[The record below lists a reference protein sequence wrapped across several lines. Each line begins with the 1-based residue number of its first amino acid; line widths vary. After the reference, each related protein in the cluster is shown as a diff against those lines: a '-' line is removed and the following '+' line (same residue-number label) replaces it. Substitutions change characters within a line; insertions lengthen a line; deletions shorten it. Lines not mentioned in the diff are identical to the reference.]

1 MTPGQR
7 ERADELFLLATELPE
22 AERRHFVRT
31 HCADDAAVRQ
41 EVESLLAH
49 DATAGFLDS
58 ACLQF
63 RAADLLPG
71 ASDGPLLERVGA
83 YRIVR
88 KIGQGGSAVVY
99 EAEQDNPRRRVA
111 VKIVHAGPGSRNLQ
125 RRFVRE
131 IQILGEL
138 THPGI
143 ARIYDAGVAD
153 TSRGKVL
160 FLAMELVH
168 GQPLTEFADRRGL
181 GVRERLCLLAE
192 VCDAVQFAHDR
203 GVIHRD
209 LKPANILVQESAP
222 SRGAANDAAPGQPK
236 ILDFGVARVINADA
250 QLTIERTNVMQL
262 IGTIPYMSPEQVRGR
277 SADLDARTDVYSL
290 GVVLYE
296 LLCGRLPLDVRDR
309 SLAEAA
315 RIIQEAEPTRLSS
328 INTILRGDVETL
340 VAKALEK
347 QAQRRFASPA
357 ELAAD
362 IRRYLSNKPIRARP
376 ASTFYQV
383 RKFAQRNRGLVTATG
398 LVMLT
403 LAVATAASSHFAI
416 REARE
421 RRVAERAAHRANIVA
436 AAAELDNLRPFQA
449 RALLEREP
457 PVQRAT
463 WEWRH
468 LAQRLDT
475 SDRALRGHSGSVN
488 AIAFS
493 PDSAH
498 IISGSEDHSLLLWDV
513 ADGSSRLVGVHSGAI
528 TRVAFDPAG
537 AAVVSGGRDRRVC
550 IWDLSGCEDPI
561 TIDAGA
567 GVRGVDVSPDGTLL
581 AVLTEPPQPDDEG
594 RRGDAVQV
602 WDRAGGAA
610 LASWPPSVGQATYS
624 CAFSPDSQEVL
635 LGMGHGIERRR
646 ASNGALIGMH
656 PGAHDTSAVAIARSA
671 DGSRIA
677 TCSGDKTVALWD
689 GTTYE
694 LLHRIEGHTGP
705 VRAVALSGDGR
716 RLASGSSD
724 HTVRLWDADAG
735 ELLHTLLGHT
745 AAVKSVSLSP
755 DGRWIAAAADDATI
769 RLWDLQRIEQRASFG
784 VLAGH
789 RGAVYHVLRHPTQDL
804 LVSTTWKDRSIRF
817 WDPHS
822 GACVRV
828 LDAPGDQD
836 QVAISP
842 DGRWVASCGWRAR
855 RIDLQTGEWTDLGVL
870 GGRARSVAFTPDGR
884 RFVTTAVAKPMNPR
898 GMVRVWDAAT
908 GALLNERE
916 YPCDVLVASAP
927 EGLRLALFRAGQCQ
941 LVDFETGGI
950 VCSFVGHPAKVQ
962 RLCLAPDGARFLTS
976 TNDGTVGVWDA
987 RSGAALALLRG
998 HQEKV
1003 YDAIFSPDGTRIAS
1017 CSNDNSIRLWDAE
1030 TYEELLELRG
1040 HERYVYSLAFTADGR
1055 TLASASGD
1063 GTVRLWTSRPAA
1075 DGAALAP

>member
-1 MTPGQR
+1 MTPRQR
-7 ERADELFLLATELPE
+7 ERADELFLLAAELPE
-22 AERRHFVRT
+22 ADRQHFVRA
-31 HCADDAAVRQ
+31 HCADDADVRH

-63 RAADLLPG
+63 RAADLLPAVG
-71 ASDGPLLERVGA
+71 DGPPLERVGA
-83 YRIVR
+83 YRILR

-99 EAEQDNPRRRVA
+99 EAEQENPRRRVA

-153 TSRGKVL
+153 APRGKVL

-168 GQPLTEFADRRGL
+168 GQPLTEFADRHGL
-181 GVRERLCLLAE
+181 GVRERLALVAD

-209 LKPANILVQESAP
+209 LKPANILVQESGP
-222 SRGAANDAAPGQPK
+222 SRGAADGAAHGQPK

-277 SADLDARTDVYSL
+277 SAELDARTDVYSL

-328 INTILRGDVETL
+328 INTILRGDIETL
-340 VAKALEK
+340 AAKALEK
-347 QAQRRFASPA
+347 RAERRFQSPA

-362 IRRYLSNKPIRARP
+362 IRRYLSNQPIRARP
-376 ASTFYQV
+376 ASTLYQV
-383 RKFAQRNRGLVTATG
+383 RKFAQRNRGLVTAAG
-398 LVMLT
+398 MVMLT
-403 LAVATAASSHFAI
+403 LIVATAASAHFAV

-436 AAAELDNLRPFQA
+436 AAGELDNLRPFQA
-449 RALLEREP
+449 RALLERESP
-457 PVQRAT
+457 EQRET

-468 LAQRLDT
+468 LARRLDT
-475 SDRALRGHSGSVN
+475 SDRVLRGHAGPVN

-493 PDSAH
+493 PDSAQ
-498 IISGSEDHSLLLWDV
+498 IVSGSDDRSLRLWDV
-513 ADGSSRLVGVHSGAI
+513 AGGDSRLIGAHSEAI
-528 TRVAFDPAG
+528 TSVAFDPAG
-537 AAVVSGGRDRRVC
+537 AAVVSGGRDGRVHT
-550 IWDLSGCEDPI
+550 WDLNGCDDPI
-561 TIDAGA
+561 TFDVGA
-567 GVRGVDVSPDGTLL
+567 AVRGIDVSPDGALL
-581 AVLTEPPQPDDEG
+581 AVLTEPAQRDHEG
-594 RRGDAVQV
+594 RRGHAVQV
-602 WDRAGGAA
+602 WAWAQGV

-624 CAFSPDSQEVL
+624 CAFSPDGQDVL
-635 LGMGHGIERRR
+635 LGMGHGIERRW
-646 ASNGALIGMH
+646 ASNGARIGIH
-656 PGAHDTSAVAIARSA
+656 SGAHDTSAVAIARSA

-677 TCSGDKTVALWD
+677 TCSKDKTVALWE
-689 GTTYE
+689 GSTYE
-694 LLHRIEGHTGP
+694 LLHRMEDHTGP
-705 VRAVALSGDGR
+705 VHGVALSSDGR
-716 RLASGSSD
+716 RLVSGSGD
-724 HTVRLWDADAG
+724 QTVRLWDADAG
-735 ELLHTLLGHT
+735 ALLHTLLGHT
-745 AAVKSVSLSP
+745 AAVRSVCFSP

-769 RLWDLQRIEQRASFG
+769 RLWDVERVEQRASFG

-804 LVSTTWKDRSIRF
+804 LVSAAWNDHSIRF
-817 WDPHS
+817 WDPRS
-822 GACVRV
+822 GACVRI

-836 QVAISP
+836 QLAISP
-842 DGRWVASCGWRAR
+842 DGRWIVSCGWRAR
-855 RIDLQTGEWTDLGVL
+855 RTDIQSGERTNLGAL

-884 RFVTTAVAKPMNPR
+884 RFVATAVARPLQPR
-898 GMVRVWDAAT
+898 SMVRVWDAET
-908 GALLNERE
+908 GALVSEQE
-916 YPCDVLVASAP
+916 YTGEALVASSP
-927 EGLRLALFRAGQCQ
+927 DGLRLALLQAGQCR
-941 LVDFETGGI
+941 LVDFETGGLL
-950 VCSFVGHPAKVQ
+950 CSFAGHQAKVE
-962 RLCLAPDGARFLTS
+962 RLRFAHDGARFLTAA
-976 TNDGTVGVWDA
+976 NDGTVGVWNA
-987 RSGAALALLRG
+987 RTGAALALLRG
-998 HQEKV
+998 HEEKV
-1003 YDAIFSPDGTRIAS
+1003 YDAIFSPDGARIAS

-1040 HERYVYSLAFTADGR
+1040 HQRYVYSLAFTADGR

-1063 GTVRLWTSRPAA
+1063 GTVRLWTSPAPSE
-1075 DGAALAP
+1075 GAALAP